1 MSKSPI
7 IFGIIGKKL
16 YLTILLAFTMIL
28 VNVKI
33 TIPKGNRLTLINSIC
48 GSIIEMISVFIPH
61 IFKFKVNLQLQQEN
75 VIKFYSKIISYY
87 F

>member
-16 YLTILLAFTMIL
+16 YLTILLALTMIL

-33 TIPKGNRLTLINSIC
+33 TIPKGNSVTLINSIC
-48 GSIIEMISVFIPH
+48 GSIL
-61 IFKFKVNLQLQQEN
+61 K
-75 VIKFYSKIISYY
+75 
-87 F
+87 

>member
-16 YLTILLAFTMIL
+16 YLTILLALTMIL

-33 TIPKGNRLTLINSIC
+33 TIPKGNSVTLIN
-48 GSIIEMISVFIPH
+48 ISDLVNPLIYLSQ
-61 IFKFKVNLQLQQEN
+61 IFLKLKNIN
-75 VIKFYSKIISYY
+75 
-87 F
+87 